1 MKPQIVEHSI
11 EPVYDSNSRLLI
23 LGTMPSPASREAGF
37 YYMHPQNRFW
47 RVMAELFGA
56 SVTHTKEEAAK
67 LALQHRIAIWDVLA
81 SCEIVG
87 ASDSSIKDP
96 VPNDLARIID
106 HSRISA
112 VATTGRKAAELYKR
126 YDAAIW
132 PDLLHIE
139 LPSTS
144 AANASMRLPDLV
156 EAYKVILP
164 YTG

>member
-1 MKPQIVEHSI
+1 
-11 EPVYDSNSRLLI
+11 
-23 LGTMPSPASREAGF
+23 
-37 YYMHPQNRFW
+37 
-47 RVMAELFGA
+47 MAELFGV
-56 SVTHTKEEAAK
+56 SMPHTKEEAAK

-106 HSRISA
+106 HSRVSA